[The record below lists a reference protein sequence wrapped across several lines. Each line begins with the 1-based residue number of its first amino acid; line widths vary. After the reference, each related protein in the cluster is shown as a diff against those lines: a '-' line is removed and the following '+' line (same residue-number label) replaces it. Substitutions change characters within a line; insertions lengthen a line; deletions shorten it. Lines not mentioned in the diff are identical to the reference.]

1 MHQKSKFS
9 NQFYEKS
16 ISLGQICDKKQIFMS
31 NLCQKAKFQINS
43 GTKNGFIK
51 STFINE
57 KKKNCKQFY
66 DKKQIIRSNLC
77 QKADLRE
84 KADPLVK
91 FTTKRSF

>member
-1 MHQKSKFS
+1 
-9 NQFYEKS
+9 
-16 ISLGQICDKKQIFMS
+16 MS

-84 KADPLVK
+84 KTDPLVK